1 MALYLGKNKVRINL
15 NSTLCN
21 IYISASTEQPSTE
34 GIILLSADNYIL
46 QDLNGQ
52 FITTEKED
60 E

>member
-21 IYISASTEQPSTE
+21 IYISAITEQPSTE

-46 QDLNGQ
+46 QDLNGL
-52 FITTEKED
+52 FITAEKED

>member
-21 IYISASTEQPSTE
+21 IYISAITEQPSTE

-46 QDLNGQ
+46 QDLNGL